1 MGRGGWSPGYYKKGV
16 CWVPPIATGC
26 QEKAVGGQG
35 AASSEAS
42 RGEGR
47 IGAREQG
54 LSSNS
59 VPVTPHP
66 EPVCTSKQ
74 GEGGVRSIT
83 VRLRLVQPS
92 LLNEE
97 PDPPRPLGHC
107 VTFGSLWPS
116 LSLWLQQ
123 SVRRVEV
130 VKEKT
135 AEMGGEQGRG
145 RHRGGAA

>member
-1 MGRGGWSPGYYKKGV
+1 MG
-16 CWVPPIATGC
+16 
-26 QEKAVGGQG
+26 EQG

-47 IGAREQG
+47 TGARQQG

-66 EPVCTSKQ
+66 KLVCTSQQ

-83 VRLRLVQPS
+83 VQLRPVRPS

-97 PDPPRPLGHC
+97 PAPRGPWAT
-107 VTFGSLWPS
+107 V
-116 LSLWLQQ
+116 
-123 SVRRVEV
+123 
-130 VKEKT
+130 
-135 AEMGGEQGRG
+135 
-145 RHRGGAA
+145 